1 MKVRNINRQNEE
13 IDLAGKTPKI
23 EDFPEIYRILQI
35 MEGEQHG
42 EL

>member
-1 MKVRNINRQNEE
+1 MTVRNVNTRGEE

-23 EDFPEIYRILQI
+23 EDFPEIYRLIAI